1 MVLTREEIL
10 KEVEKGRIII
20 EPFSVK
26 NLGPA
31 SYDFTL
37 SNEFR
42 IFRKLAHPVDVHEDS
57 DYREI
62 TEKIEVEDS
71 LLILP
76 GETVLGIT
84 VEKLTLPNDI
94 CAWIQGR
101 SRFSRLGLMVHIT
114 AAFVHPGVSNR
125 QVLEIFNAGTV
136 GLRLYPG
143 TKICQIVFQR
153 CEGRARYTG
162 IFNQQQL

>member
-1 MVLTREEIL
+1 MVLTKDEIL
-10 KEVEKGRIII
+10 KEIRKGRIKI
-20 EPFSVK
+20 EPFK
-26 NLGPA
+26 EENLGPA

-42 IFRKLAHPVDVHEDS
+42 IFKKLAYPVEVHEES
-57 DYREI
+57 DYRKI
-62 TEKIEVEDS
+62 TERIVVKDS

-84 VEKLTLPNDI
+84 VERLTLPDDI

-101 SRFSRLGLMVHIT
+101 SRFARLGLMVHIT

-136 GLRLYPG
+136 GLKLYPG
-143 TKICQIVFQR
+143 TRICQIVFQR
-153 CEGRARYTG
+153 CEGRAVYRG
-162 IFNQQQL
+162 IFNQQEL

>member
-10 KEVEKGRIII
+10 KEVEKGRIVI
-20 EPFSVK
+20 EPFSEE

-42 IFRKLAHPVDVHEDS
+42 IFKKLAHPVDVHEDS
-57 DYREI
+57 DYRDI

-84 VEKLTLPNDI
+84 VEKLTLPDDI

-136 GLRLYPG
+136 GLKLYPG

-153 CEGRARYTG
+153 CVGRARYTG